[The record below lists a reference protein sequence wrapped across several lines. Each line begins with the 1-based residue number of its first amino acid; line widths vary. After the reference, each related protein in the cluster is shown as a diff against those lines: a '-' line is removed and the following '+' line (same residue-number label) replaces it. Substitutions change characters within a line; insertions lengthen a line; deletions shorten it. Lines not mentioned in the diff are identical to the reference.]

1 MRHRS
6 ENNLHKVSVVLTG
19 NAEAADKIASGI
31 KSKNAVV
38 KFVAD
43 PQTVLPVEAESVY
56 VIELGMCDRLFSGVC
71 AAGAVRLKI
80 TETAYDVS
88 SEIEEIVK
96 SFSTRD
102 LRVSTDRTEDVTIVT
117 YTYYDEATA
126 ERFLMKL
133 SGVLAL
139 ADARVETLCAYDPPV
154 ADEKTLLVAADGFTG
169 TVDLTES
176 DFEFRG
182 YLGAGEKIKLVM
194 EKDVSSG
201 TEETEKLIRKL
212 LSEENVKWRN
222 VKA

>member
-1 MRHRS
+1 MRRKS
-6 ENNLHKVSVVLTG
+6 ENHLYKVAVILTG
-19 NAEAADKIASGI
+19 NAEAADKIISGI
-31 KSKNAVV
+31 KPKNAVV

-43 PQTVLPVEAESVY
+43 PQIVLPVEAESVY
-56 VIELGMCDRLFSGVC
+56 VIELGLRDRLFSGVF

-80 TETAYDVS
+80 TETAYNVS

-96 SFSTRD
+96 SFRESD
-102 LRVSTDRTEDVTIVT
+102 IRVSAESTEEETIVT
-117 YTYYDEATA
+117 YAYYDEVTA
-126 ERFLMKL
+126 EKFLMRL

-154 ADEKTLLVAADGFTG
+154 ADEKTLFVAAEGFNG
-169 TVDLTES
+169 TIDSSEP
-176 DFEFRG
+176 DFGFRG

-212 LSEENVKWRN
+212 LSKENIKWRN